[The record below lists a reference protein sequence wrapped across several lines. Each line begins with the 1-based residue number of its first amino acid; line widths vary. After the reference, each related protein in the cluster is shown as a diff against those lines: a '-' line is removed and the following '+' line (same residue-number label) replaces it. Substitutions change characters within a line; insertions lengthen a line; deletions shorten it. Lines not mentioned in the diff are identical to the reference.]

1 MKLTVNGE
9 SHEVDAPPEMPLLWV
24 LRDLIG
30 LTGTKF
36 GCGIGACRS
45 CTVQVDGQPS
55 IACRLPVSSVEG
67 KQIATIEGLASD
79 DVGRRLQEAWRTQQV
94 PQCGYCQPGW
104 LMAASA
110 LLTANPEPTDDDIDR
125 ALQGHICRCGTYNRI
140 RAAIHSA
147 AGGAK

>member
-9 SHEVDAPPEMPLLWV
+9 THEVDAPPDMPVLWV
-24 LRDLIG
+24 LRDLLG

-45 CTVQVDGQPS
+45 CTVHVDGQPS
-55 IACRLPVSSVEG
+55 IACRLPVSAVEG
-67 KQIATIEGLASD
+67 KQVVTIEGLDSE
-79 DVGRRLQEAWRTQQV
+79 VGGRLQEAWRTQQV

-110 LLTANPEPTDDDIDR
+110 LLTANPKPSDDDIDQ

-140 RAAIHSA
+140 RAAIHAA
-147 AGGAK
+147 AGEAK